1 MSTHKASAVV
11 IGGKFRFKG
20 DGKKKSIK
28 RPTDVLATSSVTT
41 SGSSS
46 SSSVLTK
53 QQEED
58 LLLTDAQKRHKQK
71 KRDME
76 KEEAKAA
83 VAVSYRERIAKFNYT
98 LSTTSEHNDVPRVS
112 AAGNG

>member
-28 RPTDVLATSSVTT
+28 RPTDVLATSSVAT
-41 SGSSS
+41 SSSS

-53 QQEED
+53 EQEED

-83 VAVSYRERIAKFNYT
+83 VTVSYRERIAKFNYA